1 MTLGKCQAGQGARP
15 SEAKLIRPPR
25 DCEAPWSDPPCPTSA
40 LPLVTVGLGRV
51 PGPQSGSWLVE
62 GGVLPGCEVKVK
74 AAEMAMQ
81 CSPAPGTVRSVSP
94 VTSVTVA
101 AAALAVSGVCR
112 ARAPQTQARFTAL
125 DPNCLRPHGSSS
137 FD

>member
-1 MTLGKCQAGQGARP
+1 MPNLSSPAGHCGTR
-15 SEAKLIRPPR
+15 
-25 DCEAPWSDPPCPTSA
+25 T
-40 LPLVTVGLGRV
+40 
-51 PGPQSGSWLVE
+51 GSWPPVGVLVGG
-62 GGVLPGCEVKVK
+62 GGVPPGSEVKVK

-81 CSPAPGTVRSVSP
+81 CSPAPGAVRSVSP
-94 VTSVTVA
+94 VTPVTVA
-101 AAALAVSGVCR
+101 AAALAVSGVCG